1 MSPPLS
7 QPPLNDNGQPM
18 DPSPKF
24 PEYYALLNIP
34 RTATTEDI
42 RSAYKRE
49 SLRTHPDRLQNATPS
64 ERQAA
69 TERFQAMADAYY
81 VLSDPARRRE
91 YDILLQSRPSSSQS
105 ADPAASSNFFAEFAR
120 YFTGASSA
128 SNTSSAR
135 QDNTS
140 RSAKADWSRSGAPER
155 PDADGVFTDVFEE
168 LLRPEVESRVPLW
181 AWLGTASGA
190 GIGFIMANIP
200 GALIGGA
207 AGNRLG
213 AIRDAKGKSVGQV
226 FLQLGGNQKAEI
238 LRLLAIKVLGSMM

>member
-1 MSPPLS
+1 
-7 QPPLNDNGQPM
+7 M
-18 DPSPKF
+18 DSSTKF

-34 RTATTEDI
+34 KTASTEEV

-49 SLRTHPDRLQNATPS
+49 SLRTHPDRIQNATPA
-64 ERQAA
+64 EKRAA
-69 TERFQAMADAYY
+69 TERFQAVADAYY

-91 YDILLQSRPSSSQS
+91 YDILLQSRPSSSRSSDPS
-105 ADPAASSNFFAEFAR
+105 ASNTFFAEFAK
-120 YFTGASSA
+120 YFSGGTGGAST
-128 SNTSSAR
+128 TSSAEQER
-135 QDNTS
+135 PS
-140 RSAKADWSRSGAPER
+140 ESARTGAYGPGVAPER
-155 PDADGVFTDVFEE
+155 PDPNGVFTDVFEE

-190 GIGFIMANIP
+190 GIGFIVANIP

-213 AIRDAKGKSVGQV
+213 AIRDAKGKPVGQV

-238 LRLLAIKVLGSMM
+238 LKLLALKVLGSIG